1 MFNYSMKRIA
11 MGILTL
17 IIVSVIVYFLVVS
30 IKGNPIDKSQVGFGK
45 GADKRYEARL
55 EYYGINK
62 PSYVR
67 FWLYVKGIFHG
78 SWGDVYSSNAIYKT
92 VPEFIFKPIKYTMM
106 VMVPAYIFGMVI
118 GIFVGFVAGY
128 KRGTTT
134 DTIIVTFAVIFIA
147 VPSFLIASYALL
159 LAPKMHLPSIFQDNR
174 IIGVTT
180 GQMIKSLIIP
190 IFVITLTSIAG
201 WTYYIRNEVS
211 SILKSDHVTAVRSR
225 GFSGPEIF
233 RKYVFRNAIYP
244 IAGSMA
250 SSFMVIFSSSLIIE
264 RVFNIPGTSQQ
275 LTYAVKNGEI
285 NILMFQVIFFG
296 AINIF
301 LEIFAD
307 IVRFLVDPRIRTSFK
322 ASITP
327 YKYMQLK
334 HTRYT
339 NDRKKVRK
347 D

>member
-1 MFNYSMKRIA
+1 
-11 MGILTL
+11 MGIITL
-17 IIVSVIVYFLVVS
+17 IIVSMIVFFLVVS
-30 IKGNPIDKSQVGFGK
+30 IKGNPIDKAQVGFGK
-45 GADKRYEARL
+45 DADKKYQELL
-55 EYYGINK
+55 EHYRINK
-62 PSYVR
+62 PTYVR
-67 FWLYVKGIFHG
+67 FWFYVKGIFHG
-78 SWGDVYSSNAIYKT
+78 FWGDVYSSSAMYT
-92 VPEFIFKPIKYTMM
+92 EVPQFIFKPIKYTMM
-106 VMVPAYIFGMVI
+106 VMIPAYILGMVI

-134 DTIIVTFAVIFIA
+134 DSIIVTFAVIFIA

-159 LAPKMHLPSIFQDNR
+159 LAPKMHLPSIFQDSKL
-174 IIGVTT
+174 IGITKSD
-180 GQMIKSLIIP
+180 MIKSLIIP

-211 SILKSDHVTAVRSR
+211 SILKSDHITAVRSR

-250 SSFMVIFSSSLIIE
+250 TSFMVIFSSSLIIE
-264 RVFNIPGTSQQ
+264 KVFNIPGTSQQ
-275 LTYAVKNGEI
+275 LTYAVQNGEI

-327 YKYMQLK
+327 YKYIQMK
-334 HTRYT
+334 HTRYV
-339 NDRKKVRK
+339 NAKKVVK
-347 D
+347 ND

>member
-1 MFNYSMKRIA
+1 MFNYSLKRIA
-11 MGILTL
+11 MGIPTL
-17 IIVSVIVYFLVVS
+17 IIVSMIVFFLVVS
-30 IKGNPIDKSQVGFGK
+30 IKGNPIDSAQFTGGK
-45 GADKRYEARL
+45 DGARL
-55 EYYGINK
+55 YQEKLAFYGIDK
-62 PSYVR
+62 PVYIR
-67 FWLYVKGIFHG
+67 FFRYIKGIFHG
-78 SWGDVYSSNAIYKT
+78 FWGDIYTSTMYKT
-92 VPEFIFKPIKYTMM
+92 VPEYIFKPIKYTMM
-106 VMVPAYIFGMVI
+106 VMVPAYILGMLI
-118 GIFVGFVAGY
+118 GIFIGFVAGY
-128 KRGTTT
+128 KRGTTI

-147 VPSFLIASYALL
+147 VPSFLVATYALM
-159 LAPKMHLPSIFQDNR
+159 LAPKMNLPSIFHNSK
-174 IIGVTT
+174 IIGITT
-180 GQMIKSLIIP
+180 SDMIKSLIIP
-190 IFVITLTSIAG
+190 IFVVTLTSIAG

-225 GFSGPEIF
+225 GFSGNEIF

-250 SSFMVIFSSSLIIE
+250 TSFMVIFSSSLVIE

-275 LTYAVKNGEI
+275 LTYAVQNGEI

-327 YKYMQLK
+327 YKFIQMK
-334 HTRYT
+334 HIRYA
-339 NDRKKVRK
+339 NGRKKASN